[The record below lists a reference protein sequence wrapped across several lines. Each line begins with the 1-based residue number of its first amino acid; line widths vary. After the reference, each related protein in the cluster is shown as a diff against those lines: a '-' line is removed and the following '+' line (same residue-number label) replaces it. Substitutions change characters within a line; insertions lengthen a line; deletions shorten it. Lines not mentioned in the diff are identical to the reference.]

1 MTLTA
6 FCDSCGKKIKVGQEY
21 AGKKVK
27 CLHCGHVL
35 ILPKRESFFSDP
47 HMEFA
52 KLSEG
57 KEHEETD
64 DGADA
69 EPQGK
74 RDAAEVPPSVPG
86 AHSHPSSSEAEV
98 VVVEDP
104 LSPGVEEHPHADDM
118 FRGLAFGAGF
128 WLAAAPFLLLVGL
141 VLLAL
146 AKAFLN

>member
-6 FCDSCGKKIKVGQEY
+6 YCDSCGKKIKVGQEY

-47 HMEFA
+47 HTEFA

-57 KEHEETD
+57 RDHEESG

-69 EPQGK
+69 EPLDK
-74 RDAAEVPPSVPG
+74 RDSAAPAVPG
-86 AHSHPSSSEAEV
+86 HPYVPDADAAQVDVAVSPV
-98 VVVEDP
+98 VD
-104 LSPGVEEHPHADDM
+104 EHPHAVDM
-118 FRGLAFGAGF
+118 VRGLAFGAGF
-128 WLAAAPFLLLVGL
+128 WLAASPFLLLVGL

-146 AKAFLN
+146 ARVFLR

>member
-6 FCDSCGKKIKVGQEY
+6 FCDSCGKKIRVGSEY

-52 KLSEG
+52 QRSEG
-57 KEHEETD
+57 KGEHPEPGDEGEAEGPPAAAAETAIAVHSPDHETD
-64 DGADA
+64 VVLAEHTHTADM
-69 EPQGK
+69 
-74 RDAAEVPPSVPG
+74 V
-86 AHSHPSSSEAEV
+86 
-98 VVVEDP
+98 
-104 LSPGVEEHPHADDM
+104 
-118 FRGLAFGAGF
+118 RGMYFGGGF
-128 WLAAAPFLLLVGL
+128 WLAASPFLLLVGL

-146 AKAFLN
+146 ARVLLKLG